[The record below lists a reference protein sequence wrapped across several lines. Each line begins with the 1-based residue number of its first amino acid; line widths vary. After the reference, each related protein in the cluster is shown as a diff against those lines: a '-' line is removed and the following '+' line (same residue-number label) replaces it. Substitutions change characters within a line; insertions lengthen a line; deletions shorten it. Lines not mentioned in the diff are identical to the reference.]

1 MKASLKVIITV
12 IILVIGLGDCAGNV
26 LAEPR
31 TYGNAVVERITSVY
45 DGDTFH
51 CDIAGWP
58 PIIGQRIGVRI
69 NGIDTPEMRDRR
81 PKIREL
87 ARQAKMF
94 TVQALRSA
102 KRIELRDMKRGKY
115 FRIVA
120 DVFVDGRSLADML
133 IETGLA
139 KPYGGGK
146 KPGW

>member
-31 TYGNAVVERITSVY
+31 TYGNAVVERVTSVY
-45 DGDTFH
+45 DGDTFR

-58 PIIGQRIGVRI
+58 AIIGERIGVRI